1 MNKKIIGGVIVGMI
15 VGIFIGWYFW
25 GRPGKVISE
34 GVTSSG
40 NRYQIIDTQSNDP
53 LGIR

>member
-1 MNKKIIGGVIVGMI
+1 MKKNIIYGILVGIIIGV
-15 VGIFIGWYFW
+15 FIGWDIW
-25 GRPGKVISE
+25 GRPGKIISE
-34 GVTSSG
+34 GITSSG